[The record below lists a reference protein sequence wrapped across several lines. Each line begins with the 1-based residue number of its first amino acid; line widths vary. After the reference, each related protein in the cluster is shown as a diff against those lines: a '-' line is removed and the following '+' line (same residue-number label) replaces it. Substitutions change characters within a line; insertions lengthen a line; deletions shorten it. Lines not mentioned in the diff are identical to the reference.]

1 MANGADVD
9 EYTIMQYCTE
19 KGIGYAA
26 WSWKGNSGIDT
37 PLDMAVDW
45 EGSSLSDWGNYVF
58 YADQIGICATSA
70 LAYP

>member
-1 MANGADVD
+1 
-9 EYTIMQYCTE
+9 MQLGHGKETAE
-19 KGIGYAA
+19 L
-26 WSWKGNSGIDT
+26 T
-37 PLDMAVDW
+37 PPLDMAVDW